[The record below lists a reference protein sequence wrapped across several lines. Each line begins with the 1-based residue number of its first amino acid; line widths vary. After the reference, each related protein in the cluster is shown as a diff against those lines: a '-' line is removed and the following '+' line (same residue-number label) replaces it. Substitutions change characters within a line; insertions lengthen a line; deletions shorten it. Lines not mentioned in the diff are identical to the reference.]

1 MTGVVFGLGIA
12 QAGVPPGTEAGQA
25 APPPASLSQG
35 NVSQNDWSPVSVSR
49 DGRVGPYVPLART
62 AHPWRICALL
72 PGTQDKFWWGVS
84 WGLVREAER
93 LGVVIGVYQAGGY
106 DKLDVQKAQLDTC
119 RTLKPDAYIVA
130 AITSDGLDAQAAAIA
145 DGGRPLIDL
154 INGMASPYVTAHIL
168 GNFRENARF
177 GANYILEH
185 RAEWEKAAGRPLK
198 VGWLPGPKGAE
209 WADAMEA
216 SALDVLRRA
225 GVEVIHGGYGAT
237 GMATQMDLVRALFDR
252 VPDVDV
258 VFGNAVA
265 IQAAANYLR
274 SRHDGGTHLVAT
286 YATDG
291 ITDLVRDGIIELAVS
306 DSPIVQARI
315 AVDLAV
321 RALEGRPHGVWNVMT
336 VDRLDQARLVGYDL
350 SRIAVPEGERFQL
363 RPLPPLE
370 PRRGP
375 SVPPSP
381 SPAGVSGSPPGWGS

>member
-1 MTGVVFGLGIA
+1 MA
-12 QAGVPPGTEAGQA
+12 RAGVPPGAEAGQK
-25 APPPASLSQG
+25 APPPAHLSPA
-35 NVSQNDWSPVSVSR
+35 NVSRDNLSRDNWSLVSVSR
-49 DGRVGPYVPLART
+49 DGRVGPYVPLARA

-93 LGVVIGVYQAGGY
+93 QGVVIGVYQAGGY

-130 AITSDGLDAQAAAIA
+130 AITSDGLDAQVAAIA

-185 RAEWEKAAGRPLK
+185 RADWEKAAGRPLK

-216 SALDVLRRA
+216 SALDALRRA

-237 GMATQMDLVRALFDR
+237 GMSTQMDLVRALFDR

-291 ITDLVRDGIIELAVS
+291 ITDLVRDGTIELAVS

-315 AVDLAV
+315 AVDLVV

-336 VDRLDQARLVGYDL
+336 VDRLDRARLAGYDL

-363 RPLPPLE
+363 RPLSPLGPPLG
-370 PRRGP
+370 PHLGP
-375 SVPPSP
+375 SVPPGP
-381 SPAGVSGSPPGWGS
+381 LPAGVGGPPPGWGS